1 MAHPAVAPSIVEMGL
16 KPTDTKDLF
25 TGNAGSMALRAFLE
39 PDIETKPASKLQVLA
54 RSLEEKEAVSARQY
68 NLLKPTVVRSLM
80 VATYNEAKFEAE
92 FAKTCEFQT
101 DEAIADFIRTRM
113 PSVSAHVVERM
124 VANIIEFGH
133 CSALQAILAQL
144 PPYYTMLNP
153 TFSSTIAA
161 TIAPTPGGAVSKQLK
176 LGTFTAVC
184 QSKWAD
190 VAEFYFGLFI
200 SLTPFVYRDVK
211 YEFIEIVTELAKA
224 RRFVE
229 LLSLIEDVLMNP
241 SFSDEFV
248 SDEYTFV
255 RKQRVKIL
263 EGVKLCKDLS
273 VATQICDAE
282 RYARITIKTKVDAQ
296 KAADAAAVLG
306 VGAGIGGGGGA
317 AAPAA
322 TIAVTDVVA
331 NPARAAANAVAAA
344 RAAIEDVCASGDVPG
359 NGGDIG
365 EAAANAIAS
374 GGVDAYAAAKSAADT
389 VAARAY
395 FGTPPET
402 ELLFQSLVGENMV
415 FTSDEEQAAF
425 RKLFE
430 MERTADVVITKM
442 QQEIDTAQLKRD
454 MYFKRYIYKPA
465 P

>member
-1 MAHPAVAPSIVEMGL
+1 
-16 KPTDTKDLF
+16 
-25 TGNAGSMALRAFLE
+25 
-39 PDIETKPASKLQVLA
+39 
-54 RSLEEKEAVSARQY
+54 
-68 NLLKPTVVRSLM
+68 
-80 VATYNEAKFEAE
+80 
-92 FAKTCEFQT
+92 
-101 DEAIADFIRTRM
+101 
-113 PSVSAHVVERM
+113 
-124 VANIIEFGH
+124 VANMIRFGH

-153 TFSSTIAA
+153 TFLSTIMG
-161 TIAPTPGGAVSKQLK
+161 TIVHTGGGTLRGNELK

-190 VAEFYFGLFI
+190 VAEFYFFLFGKC
-200 SLTPFVYRDVK
+200 TPFVNQDVR
-211 YEFIEIVTELAKA
+211 YEFIAIVTELAEA

-255 RKQRVKIL
+255 RRQRIKVL
-263 EGVKLCKDLS
+263 EGVKLCRDTS
-273 VATQICDAE
+273 VAYPICDAE
-282 RYARITIKTKVDAQ
+282 EAARQTIKDRVNAQ
-296 KAADAAAVLG
+296 KAAAAAAALG
-306 VGAGIGGGGGA
+306 VGVGIGGGGGA
-317 AAPAA
+317 AAAAPAA
-322 TIAVTDVVA
+322 TIAVPNVVA
-331 NPARAAANAVAAA
+331 NPALAAANAVAAA
-344 RAAIEDVCASGDVPG
+344 RAAIDDACARGDVPAY
-359 NGGDIG
+359 GGDIG
-365 EAAANAIAS
+365 KKAAEAIALR
-374 GGVDAYAAAKSAADT
+374 GVNAYAAAKSAADAQ
-389 VAARAY
+389 AAGSIAPRK
-395 FGTPPET
+395 PET

-442 QQEIDTAQLKRD
+442 KQEIETAQLKRD

>member
-1 MAHPAVAPSIVEMGL
+1 MAHPAVAPSIVEM
-16 KPTDTKDLF
+16 PTDPKDLF
-25 TGNAGSMALRAFLE
+25 TGNEGSMALRAFLE

-54 RSLEEKEAVSARQY
+54 RSLEKKEAVSARQY

-80 VATYNEAKFEAE
+80 VATYNEKEFATE

-113 PSVSAHVVERM
+113 PSVSAHVVESM
-124 VANIIEFGH
+124 VAKIIEFGH

-153 TFSSTIAA
+153 TFLSTIQA
-161 TIAPTPGGAVSKQLK
+161 TIIFTGIPSAPPQELK

-190 VAEFYFGLFI
+190 VAEFYFFLFGKC
-200 SLTPFVYRDVK
+200 TPFVYRDVRDN
-211 YEFIEIVTELAKA
+211 FIAIVTELAKA

-229 LLSLIEDVLMNP
+229 LLSVIEDVLMNP

-255 RKQRVKIL
+255 RRQRIKVL
-263 EGVKLCKDLS
+263 EGVKLCRDTS
-273 VATQICDAE
+273 VAFQICDAE
-282 RYARITIKTKVDAQ
+282 EAARQTIKDRVDAQ
-296 KAADAAAVLG
+296 KAAAAAAAAVRAAAG
-306 VGAGIGGGGGA
+306 VGA
-317 AAPAA
+317 APAPS
-322 TIAVTDVVA
+322 AVADVVA
-331 NPARAAANAVAAA
+331 NPALAAANAVAAA
-344 RAAIEDVCASGDVPG
+344 RAAIDDACARGDVPL

-365 EAAANAIAS
+365 VAAAEAIALR
-374 GGVDAYAAAKSAADT
+374 GVNEYAAAKTAADSAA
-389 VAARAY
+389 A
-395 FGTPPET
+395 GSTPPSKPET
-402 ELLFQSLVGENMV
+402 ELLFQRLVGENMV

-442 QQEIDTAQLKRD
+442 QQEIETAQLKRD